1 MLEKLNLRD
10 FTIKNK
16 NDFETIKTDYPKA
29 EILPFYENPI
39 KEKNMPK
46 IDANSIFG
54 KIAPNFDIDGDGKLS
69 EKEKA
74 AAVAYHEKQ
83 AAEKV
88 KNQFDLNKDGKLD
101 EAEQAAYE
109 AYVGGKETKQ
119 ASSIKPQQ
127 VTITPE
133 TPASDKTEKDTE
145 SAIPEFKAKEV
156 KKEQPENQMVKKAE
170 KNVEL
175 YKKMIEKEKQLL
187 ANLEKQLDNTPIIKV
202 GKRKQLKEEIAQTKR
217 NIEIFEGYLESA
229 ERELAKLK
237 GESVAQSNTQKT
249 SFGQKK
255 TSEKI
260 KDGVET
266 IVGTYL
272 AASGVATATL
282 VGGPFLGYI
291 VGKKIIE

>member
-1 MLEKLNLRD
+1 MLENLNFRD
-10 FTIKNK
+10 FTFRNAEDTELK
-16 NDFETIKTDYPKA
+16 KTDSPKS
-29 EILPFYENPI
+29 EILPFYTNPI
-39 KEKNMPK
+39 KEKVIKN
-46 IDANSIFG
+46 IDPNSIFG
-54 KIAPNFDIDGDGKLS
+54 NKEPNFDLDGDGKLN

-74 AAVAYHEKQ
+74 AAIAYHEKK

-101 EAEQAAYE
+101 EAEQAAYD
-109 AYVGGKETKQ
+109 AYVGGKKTKQ

-133 TPASDKTEKDTE
+133 TPAFDKTQKGTE
-145 SAIPEFKAKEV
+145 SAIPEFKAI
-156 KKEQPENQMVKKAE
+156 KKEQPENQMIKKAE

-175 YKKMIEKEKQLL
+175 YKKMIKKEKQIL
-187 ANLEKQLDNTPIIKV
+187 ANLEKQLDNTSIIKL

-249 SFGQKK
+249 SSGQKK

-266 IVGTYL
+266 IAGTHI
-272 AASGVATATL
+272 AASGVAAATV
-282 VGGPFLGYI
+282 VGGPILGYI
-291 VGKKIIE
+291 VGKKIME